1 MEHLVPTIYWR
12 SGGCQAN
19 MMQRGTPTSFA
30 GFSNIVGVSNMYD
43 YAPFRPDYGKTILY
57 DQVNMQFS

>member
-1 MEHLVPTIYWR
+1 
-12 SGGCQAN
+12 